1 MAKQLNFIVEDEVK
15 QAAVDGAKED
25 GMMLRAWI
33 ARAIMERRRRQVGA
47 LGSIEPNGET
57 GEVNL
62 RS

>member
-1 MAKQLNFIVEDEVK
+1 MAKQLNFTVDDDVK

-33 ARAIMERRRRQVGA
+33 ARAILAFRRRQIDA
-47 LGSIEPNGET
+47 RTAELQP
-57 GEVNL
+57 GEVRL